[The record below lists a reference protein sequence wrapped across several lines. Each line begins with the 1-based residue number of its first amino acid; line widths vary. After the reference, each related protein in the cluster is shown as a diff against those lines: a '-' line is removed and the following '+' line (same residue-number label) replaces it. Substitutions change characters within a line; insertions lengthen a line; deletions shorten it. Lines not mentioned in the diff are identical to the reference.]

1 MLVRVFRS
9 RIRRI
14 VCLLGLGT
22 PPSQRN
28 WPWRGTDPSG
38 SKRRCEELELLGSRS
53 PSSYIELYRAIWSP
67 YMIYIYIIYIL
78 YMYIYIIDIWSPNM
92 ESIYGAMWSLI
103 QFDS

>member
-9 RIRRI
+9 RI

-28 WPWRGTDPSG
+28 WPWRGADPSG
-38 SKRRCEELELLGSRS
+38 SKLRCEELDTRLTVELRRAI
-53 PSSYIELYRAIWSP
+53 SSY
-67 YMIYIYIIYIL
+67 
-78 YMYIYIIDIWSPNM
+78 M

-103 QFDS
+103 